1 MNKLFKFKEWV
12 TIPAAARHLSLLLN
26 DTVGESD
33 ILQMA
38 LEGHIKLSVVFPNK
52 ARAKLGKIIPYKDVP
67 KVVMPDLD
75 GNGPYTW
82 PDGYPMQNL
91 HEVPLSED
99 SPFLSFGEEVKT
111 IDGIWDLSMLASE
124 RIDVEFELHQ
134 IIGGPPVELVNLE
147 GTFLN
152 RPDGTWASLQD
163 RFDGKVVVDEKG
175 GKKTLSGGYFPAGGL
190 GDDCIKVVR
199 TSELIEFQNRLT
211 GTKDEK
217 PLGTRERNSI
227 LRTIG
232 GLLLVLESK
241 GLSEAEAIRW
251 LADNSYA
258 DLEGLSK
265 STLEARFSEAK
276 KMLNN

>member
-1 MNKLFKFKEWV
+1 
-12 TIPAAARHLSLLLN
+12 
-26 DTVGESD
+26 
-33 ILQMA
+33 
-38 LEGHIKLSVVFPNK
+38 
-52 ARAKLGKIIPYKDVP
+52 
-67 KVVMPDLD
+67 
-75 GNGPYTW
+75 
-82 PDGYPMQNL
+82 
-91 HEVPLSED
+91 
-99 SPFLSFGEEVKT
+99 
-111 IDGIWDLSMLASE
+111 MLASE

-147 GTFLN
+147 GTFLS